1 MPLIKPLARYFSI
14 PSRDVGGLHL
24 RNVALNCS
32 PCSLSCTQLP
42 RAVIHSPALTLARAP
57 TTVTSSRCPFTFTR
71 STANPVSS
79 LWKVTRSINPENPS
93 WGGDDGGVFTLQ
105 SVSMEAR
112 PCHSR
117 SRHFLKLAGLT
128 ETFRSQIG
136 LSTLKTSALIVYPAK
151 CSMKRKNP
159 IGAKPSLLVSF
170 QIFPDQRTHIFAK
183 IHGKRSSFSL
193 RLQMQRRRQGNRN
206 PKRNPSWAPGRF
218 CFFGPV
224 NTTIVLLHTLY
235 VYCTYC
241 GRATLEPPYE
251 AFRTAR
257 HPQPLSSHQTRPGPN

>member
-1 MPLIKPLARYFSI
+1 M
-14 PSRDVGGLHL
+14 
-24 RNVALNCS
+24 
-32 PCSLSCTQLP
+32 
-42 RAVIHSPALTLARAP
+42 LARAP
-57 TTVTSSRCPFTFTR
+57 TTVTSSRWPFTFTR

-117 SRHFLKLAGLT
+117 SRHFLKLAGLDCKISKSDRT
-128 ETFRSQIG
+128 VHFKNQRAHCVSSEM
-136 LSTLKTSALIVYPAK
+136 LHEE
-151 CSMKRKNP
+151 NP
-159 IGAKPSLLVSF
+159 IEAKPLLLDYF

-218 CFFGPV
+218 CFFGRV